1 MNKHFVKK
9 IGLGAAAAI
18 SAGQAAA
25 YDWTAVT
32 AGVDFAGELTAVA
45 AIVGLLAAVY
55 VTIKGGRIV
64 LSLLK

>member
-1 MNKHFVKK
+1 MKNVMKK
-9 IGLGAAAAI
+9 IGLLTASSVA
-18 SAGQAAA
+18 AGQAAA
-25 YDWTAVT
+25 YDWSLVT
-32 AGVDFAGELTAVA
+32 ADVDFAGELTAVA